1 MGKLEAS
8 AEWQGGMEYRISAG
22 DHFVTTDAPEAYG
35 GQNHGPKPTHML
47 LAGLMGCTGM
57 DVASLLKKMRVPVA
71 RISLDSSADVAPD
84 DPHIFR
90 SIELNYRL
98 EGEGLE
104 GYESQVLKAIHL
116 SKEKYCCVSIM
127 YRQFC
132 AITTRAYINGA
143 EIDLAKAALSGTP
156 PRP

>member
-8 AEWQGGMEYRISAG
+8 AEWQGGMEYHIHAG
-22 DHFVTTDAPEAYG
+22 DHYLTTDAPETYG

-57 DVASLLKKMRVPVA
+57 DVASLLKKMKVPVG

-84 DPHIFR
+84 DPHVFK
-90 SIELNYRL
+90 SIELNYRFEGKEL
-98 EGEGLE
+98 ESF
-104 GYESQVLKAIHL
+104 ESQVSKAIHL

-127 YRQFC
+127 LRNTC
-132 AITTRAYINGA
+132 PIAIHAFINA
-143 EIDLAKAALSGTP
+143 KEIELGD
-156 PRP
+156 